1 MLTKS
6 VEYAIKS
13 LVIISRQEISIGVFD
28 ISDKLSIPKSYTSKI
43 LQILVKRG
51 YISSQRGPN
60 GGFLILDYNRSLKDL
75 IIDIDGDLKYD
86 RCAMGLSQC
95 SDENPCPLHEYFKP
109 IKTKILD
116 EFLNIK
122 IDEICKNPNNILKL

>member
-1 MLTKS
+1 M
-6 VEYAIKS
+6 
-13 LVIISRQEISIGVFD
+13 
-28 ISDKLSIPKSYTSKI
+28 
-43 LQILVKRG
+43 
-51 YISSQRGPN
+51 
-60 GGFLILDYNRSLKDL
+60 LDYNRSLKDL
-75 IIDIDGDLKYD
+75 IIGIDGDLKYD